1 MSASTS
7 VQRSTT
13 GANVVDS
20 CGWLEYFADG
30 PNADFFA
37 PVIEATDG
45 LLVPSLTLFEVFK
58 RVLQQ
63 RSEADALRAVALMRQ
78 AQVLALSDTLA
89 IGAARLS
96 AVLRLPLAD
105 SIILHTARE
114 HGATLWTQDA
124 HFAEV
129 QGVRY
134 VARAQPTH

>member
-1 MSASTS
+1 MTAPGRAQAAAA
-7 VQRSTT
+7 V
-13 GANVVDS
+13 ANVVDS

-30 PNADFFA
+30 RNADFFA
-37 PVIEATDG
+37 PVIEATDE

-78 AQVLALSDTLA
+78 ARVVALSDTLA

-96 AVLRLPLAD
+96 AALHLPLAD

-124 HFAEV
+124 HFAQV

-134 VARAQPTH
+134 AASAPG